1 MRVWIFV
8 TGLAC
13 VACGGPSNE
22 RLLTEEDFGDD
33 WPFTVAAGTVRCV
46 QNAVTFD
53 ADGVTYA
60 VNGRASA
67 SGQAVPIEPI
77 WKTATLPMTSPPVQR
92 LDEPSRRRIFRH
104 IVACEDAA
112 AKQAQAE
119 FPETDAG
126 HPDFSMDRFAEL
138 FEKETARENEL
149 TESCKVELRNEESL
163 SDDEMSRI
171 SIEGVTQNW
180 PSLSITRK
188 SIHPIIKSGLEL
200 CE

>member
-126 HPDFSMDRFAEL
+126 HQQTSVWIGLRSSSRRKPH
-138 FEKETARENEL
+138 ARMNL
-149 TESCKVELRNEESL
+149 LNPARLSFGMKRASATMRCQGSASKV
-163 SDDEMSRI
+163 
-171 SIEGVTQNW
+171 
-180 PSLSITRK
+180 
-188 SIHPIIKSGLEL
+188 
-200 CE
+200 